1 MHRFCRNSCANLQ
14 IPLNRN
20 RMTRIY
26 TIWFAT
32 HRPLIQLGAL
42 HITSIYGRNV
52 ILGNSIIHSHT
63 LTVTHMLKNN
73 VLLPIPPRFLE
84 DWTLHESGV
93 LKAPV
98 EICARDLIVCQPLA

>member
-1 MHRFCRNSCANLQ
+1 
-14 IPLNRN
+14 
-20 RMTRIY
+20 MTRIS
-26 TIWFAT
+26 TIWLAT
-32 HRPLIQLGAL
+32 HRPRIQLGAL

-84 DWTLHESGV
+84 DWTLHESGTP
-93 LKAPV
+93 KAPV